1 MRIVLATAL
10 LAVTLGGTARAQDQ
24 YICEMQWREAHASGS
39 PLSRDRFIQACRKGL
54 PEVTAQAAFP
64 NPPKTDLTVPPVS
77 DALPK
82 SLGTGVTCT
91 GTTGVGKTGDV
102 TTGGVAGPQ
111 ANQACKGPGGLPQG
125 VK

>member
-1 MRIVLATAL
+1 MRIVLAAAL
-10 LAVTLGGTARAQDQ
+10 LASVLGGTARAQDQ

-64 NPPKTDLTVPPVS
+64 NPPKSDLTVPAVS

-82 SLGTGVTCT
+82 SLGANATCS
-91 GTTGVGKTGDV
+91 GA
-102 TTGGVAGPQ
+102 TGGVAGPQ
-111 ANQACKGPGGLPQG
+111 ANQACKTPGGLPQG